1 MSIKLYI
8 ILIKI
13 KEILKKNTK
22 ILFIWTIAWVGTF
35 AILTI
40 GSNELWDSLTLTKI
54 GLVIN
59 FAVGIGMIIANKN
72 LFNYY
77 DELQRKIHLEAM
89 ALTLGLT
96 VVVGISYEFS
106 FDSGIINS
114 EPETEYLIMFIAI
127 SYIVSVL
134 LNSRRYK

>member
-1 MSIKLYI
+1 M
-8 ILIKI
+8 

-22 ILFIWTIAWVGTF
+22 ILFIWTIAWVATL
-35 AILTI
+35 AILTF

-54 GLVIN
+54 GFVIN

-72 LFNYY
+72 LIKCY

-96 VVVGISYEFS
+96 VVVGISYEIS
-106 FDSGIINS
+106 FDFGIINS
-114 EPETEYLIMFIAI
+114 EPETEYLIMFIGI
-127 SYIVSVL
+127 IYIVSVL
-134 LNSRRYK
+134 LNFRRYI

>member
-1 MSIKLYI
+1 M
-8 ILIKI
+8 

-22 ILFIWTIAWVGTF
+22 NLAIWTVAWVGTL
-35 AILTI
+35 ALLTI

-96 VVVGISYEFS
+96 VVVGISYEIS
-106 FDSGIINS
+106 FDFGIINS
-114 EPETEYLIMFIAI
+114 EPEGEYLILFISF
-127 SYIVSVL
+127 SYIVSLL